1 MRIFL
6 KPLVVAAG
14 LLAALSLRAAD
25 APPRAETMAEKT
37 LKEIV
42 ARQRDIMSRA
52 GKEGDQ
58 LDVARLRGELQG
70 VIHSY
75 DILIQKSPDFAAA
88 YATYGLL
95 LGQVGMTREAV
106 GILLKANKLDA
117 EIPVVKNE
125 IARFLAEDGKV
136 VEALPWLTAAIELE
150 PREPLYHYHL
160 GKLLTEG
167 SDQFIKTGQFTRPVL
182 DKAMLEAFAR
192 AAELAPDNIGYA
204 YRSAEAYYDLV
215 VPQWDVALAQW
226 SALET
231 RAQPGIEQQTIRL
244 QATNVLIKMGR
255 LDHARAM
262 LITITEPVLQ
272 KQKQTLLDSLAKAG
286 AK

>member
-6 KPLVVAAG
+6 KTLAVAAG
-14 LLAALSLRAAD
+14 LLAALFLHASD
-25 APPRAETMAEKT
+25 APPRAETLAEKT
-37 LKEIV
+37 LTDIV
-42 ARQRDIMSRA
+42 ARQRDIFARA
-52 GKEGDQ
+52 DKEGDN
-58 LDVARLRGELQG
+58 LDLARLRGELQS

-75 DILIQKSPDFAAA
+75 DVLIQKSPDFAPA
-88 YATYGLL
+88 YVTYGLL

-125 IARFLAEDGKV
+125 LARFLAEDGKV
-136 VEALPWLTAAIELE
+136 IEALPWLTAAIELA
-150 PREPLYHYHL
+150 PQEPLYHYHL

-167 SDQFIKTGQFTRPVL
+167 RDEFIKTGQFSRAAL
-182 DKAMLEAFAR
+182 DKAMLEAFTR
-192 AAELAPDNIGYA
+192 AAELAPDDFGYA
-204 YRSAEAYYDLV
+204 YRSAEAYYDLD
-215 VPQWDVALAQW
+215 VPQWDAALARW
-226 SALET
+226 SELET

-244 QATNVLIKMGR
+244 QAINVLIKMGR
-255 LDHARAM
+255 LEHARAI
-262 LITITEPVLQ
+262 LITVTEEVLQ